1 MSVTLATAQKSK
13 HALCLYNMH
22 VAVRDTCMNTYA
34 QVLCK
39 KNLSTSVS
47 GGLASDSEV
56 DMALFGGLLHQLHHQ
71 LVRLAHHRRAVHTD
85 ELIARPQAPV
95 LICRPILHY
104 VPDVDLKKRQTYTI
118 HDATDD

>member
-1 MSVTLATAQKSK
+1 
-13 HALCLYNMH
+13 
-22 VAVRDTCMNTYA
+22 MNT

-39 KNLSTSVS
+39 TLITSIS

-85 ELIARPQAPV
+85 ELITRPQAPI
-95 LICRPILHY
+95 LICCPVLHY
-104 VPDVDLKKRQTYTI
+104 VPNVDLEKASTYN
-118 HDATDD
+118 A